1 MKCELNVLFF
11 LDVDQI
17 FEKDPSS
24 EDEFD
29 DAVSQIILSDDEED
43 EVGLEYQSAIDW
55 DSYSDSEEEDD
66 SSFQTKPV
74 AVEDGETAVKNKIAE
89 WVVSCRIPH
98 LHVNSLLRILKT
110 EANLQYLP
118 LDTRTL
124 LKSKRGKLTFIDVP
138 PGKYYHIGV
147 EQLLISFLLELKS
160 QGIPIPNHICL
171 FFNVD
176 GIPLSS
182 SSSSEFWPILFR
194 VVGEC
199 EHNNNLCTKL
209 I

>member
-1 MKCELNVLFF
+1 
-11 LDVDQI
+11 
-17 FEKDPSS
+17 
-24 EDEFD
+24 
-29 DAVSQIILSDDEED
+29 LSDDEED

-55 DSYSDSEEEDD
+55 DSYALSEEED
-66 SSFQTKPV
+66 SSVQTKPV
-74 AVEDGETAVKNKIAE
+74 AVEDGETDVKNKIAE

-98 LHVNSLLRILKT
+98 VHVNSLLRILKT

-147 EQLLISFLLELKS
+147 EQLLVSFLLELKS
-160 QGIPIPNHICL
+160 QGIPIPKHIRL

-176 GIPLSS
+176 GIPLSK

-199 EHNNNLCTKL
+199 EHNNNLFTKL